1 MLGKGGIM
9 TNKEIAESL
18 KELVKLYSDST
29 WNYERALDQI
39 QDEDLRK
46 DLVELHDEHLEHM
59 DNLNNYIKQLGE
71 RIPQYEYTG
80 EMSAE
85 LTTIT
90 NDMSDEEIINSLRKN
105 EKVLSEKLE
114 NIVEDIQIP
123 EIAHD
128 LEEDIDDENIY
139 IDTLKDYLD

>member
-1 MLGKGGIM
+1 M

>member
-1 MLGKGGIM
+1 MIGKGGIM

-80 EMSAE
+80 EMSTV

>member
-1 MLGKGGIM
+1 M

-80 EMSAE
+80 EMSTV

>member
-1 MLGKGGIM
+1 M

-80 EMSAE
+80 EMSTV

-114 NIVEDIQIP
+114 NIVEDVQIP

>member
-1 MLGKGGIM
+1 M

-71 RIPQYEYTG
+71 IIPQYEYTG
-80 EMSAE
+80 EMSTE